1 MFLFEIALIVVDV
14 TQLKSPA
21 VPGDPDV
28 SRGSNRQNSKTNVN
42 NFLLFF
48 FKRKKKKSSTSETL
62 SLVMDR
68 KDKDKEVLNF
78 LTRLRRENRS
88 ELVERVVW
96 FCFCLKRL
104 VGWFWWIK
112 TRSVS
117 PQNHFFFSPW
127 WFCAV
132 AARHFLQ
139 RRASWTCC
147 RVASSNRTPLCCFL
161 S

>member
-42 NFLLFF
+42 NFFF
-48 FKRKKKKSSTSETL
+48 YFKRKKKKSSASETL

-78 LTRLRRENRS
+78 LT
-88 ELVERVVW
+88 
-96 FCFCLKRL
+96 
-104 VGWFWWIK
+104 
-112 TRSVS
+112 
-117 PQNHFFFSPW
+117 
-127 WFCAV
+127 
-132 AARHFLQ
+132 
-139 RRASWTCC
+139 
-147 RVASSNRTPLCCFL
+147 
-161 S
+161 